1 MKNVIEDKV
10 KSKKSKI
17 KKKDRTIKDQFRKYF
32 I

>member
-17 KKKDRTIKDQFRKYF
+17 KKKGQLRINLGNISFK
-32 I
+32 